1 LRTARVYVLGV
12 WLVFAPLAHS
22 QLAPV
27 IGSRGVVNAYSQE
40 PAPTAAAPGSLI
52 WITGFNFGETDG
64 AKVLVNGA
72 EAAVISVSSTRI
84 VAQVPLDAAP
94 GAAEVI
100 VARGDSRSRPARL
113 TISAV
118 APAVRSAADTGYGEA
133 AATISGDTATLTA
146 GGFGKDL
153 SSAGDIA
160 VHVGGMPA
168 AATVAARDGNP
179 GEYEVSVSLPSGWKP
194 GDVISLRAGAR
205 AANRTT
211 IQSASSPE
219 VSFVKLPSGASDLTS
234 LTTADLRGSYVIGS
248 SARDDQG
255 CIPSYLFDLA
265 KASADKLD
273 GCLVSGSLGAGQG
286 GAQGGGMGGGTG
298 TAPGGAQGASLAA
311 AVSVFTA
318 ESEGSGLAAF
328 VGPAEST
335 SSVSSKVLVLHPER
349 SAPLTVQ
356 LPSAA
361 SALSSMGAGGI
372 TAILA
377 GDAPKIVTI
386 DTRTGDV
393 KESQGGMP
401 GLAAGAGLAGVA
413 GFGQNVDLGDGLNQ
427 VLSSFATLAD
437 GTIGVVVGDS
447 ATQPT
452 KMKFAILSG
461 QSEISARSFPDGW
474 LALVAPAAA
483 TTASGG
489 GLPGGGVSSRR
500 VSVVAHPSAA
510 EFYVLAANSAGS
522 AHALV
527 VFPKAG
533 TAARV
538 VAFPSGWYAAACTTQ
553 APLHSFQLSSLIAV
567 PGSQT
572 LETAVKSPC
581 LATGM
586 LVADSSAE
594 QATVVTFPAQAPL
607 NLSGTTGSLNEF
619 VYGGNAATPDTL
631 VVFDGAANSPSPISL
646 PSEVSTFSG
655 LTQITSMNSLLGA
668 ATKSSQGDAGFVL
681 FNLET
686 GESRV
691 FALPSGFSS
700 AASVGVFPVTR
711 KLVALGTRTDGT
723 GSQLV
728 VYDLTTG
735 EPTVIDNPSGVA
747 WVGSAVARSATLPG
761 AGGFPGGGTPGG
773 GTMPGGGTLPGG
785 GTIPGGGAGFQGA
798 ATAGL
803 TQANTKANTV
813 AAVCFDSDKKQVGVL
828 GLRVH

>member
-1 LRTARVYVLGV
+1 MRTAQFCVLGV
-12 WLVFAPLAHS
+12 WLVFAPPAHS
-22 QLAPV
+22 QLAPM

-64 AKVLVNGA
+64 AKVLVNGS
-72 EAAVISVSSTRI
+72 EATVISVSSTRI
-84 VAQVPLDAAP
+84 VAQIPLDAAP
-94 GAAEVI
+94 GMAEVI
-100 VARGDSRSRPARL
+100 VARGDTKSRPARL
-113 TISAV
+113 TISAISPV
-118 APAVRSAADTGYGEA
+118 MRSAADTGYGEA
-133 AATISGDTATLTA
+133 AATISGDTAILTA

-168 AATVAARDGNP
+168 AATVAARDGKP

-205 AANRTT
+205 VANRTT
-211 IQSASSPE
+211 IQSASGPE
-219 VSFVKLPSGASDLTS
+219 VSFVKLPSGASELTS
-234 LTTADLRGSYVIGS
+234 LTAADLRGSYVIGS

-255 CIPSYLFDLA
+255 CTPSYLFDLA
-265 KASADKLD
+265 KASAGKLD
-273 GCLVSGSLGAGQG
+273 GCLVSGSLGAGMG
-286 GAQGGGMGGGTG
+286 GAQGGAPGGGTG
-298 TAPGGAQGASLAA
+298 AAPGGAPGISLAA
-311 AVSVFTA
+311 AVSPFTA

-328 VGPAEST
+328 VGPAESA

-349 SAPLTVQ
+349 SDPLTVQ

-361 SALSSMGAGGI
+361 SSLSSMGAGGI

-377 GDAPKIVTI
+377 GDTPKIVTI

-401 GLAAGAGLAGVA
+401 GLAAGAAGLAGAA
-413 GFGQNVDLGDGLNQ
+413 GFGQNVDLGEGLNQ
-427 VLSSFATLAD
+427 ALSSFATLAD

-447 ATQPT
+447 TTQPT

-461 QSEISARSFPDGW
+461 QNEISARSFPDGW

-489 GLPGGGVSSRR
+489 GLSGGSGVSSRR

-510 EFYVLAANSAGS
+510 EFYVLAANTAGS

-527 VFPKAG
+527 VFPKDD
-533 TAARV
+533 TSARV

-553 APLHSFQLSSLIAV
+553 VPLHSFQLSSLIAV

-594 QATVVTFPAQAPL
+594 QATAVTFPAQAPL
-607 NLSGTTGSLNEF
+607 NLSGTTGALNEF

-646 PSEVSTFSG
+646 PSEASTFSG

-686 GESRV
+686 GESRI

-747 WVGSAVARSATLPG
+747 WVGSAATQSATLPG

-773 GTMPGGGTLPGG
+773 GTMPGGGT
-785 GTIPGGGAGFQGA
+785 IPGGATGFQRA
-798 ATAGL
+798 AGTGL